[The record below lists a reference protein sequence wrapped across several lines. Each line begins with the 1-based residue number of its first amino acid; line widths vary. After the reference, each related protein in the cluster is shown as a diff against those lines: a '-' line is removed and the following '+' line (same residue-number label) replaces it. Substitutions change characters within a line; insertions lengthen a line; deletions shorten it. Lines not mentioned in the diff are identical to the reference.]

1 MTLIIILKFIHFFA
15 LLLAG
20 GIAIGSVVIQ
30 RAPLVAGAPPSP
42 PTARAMRNLGLLSLL
57 GISLLWVTGGL
68 MLNQIYGGFIVHAA
82 WWGNFALYG
91 KLLGASLI
99 LVLSVVMNL
108 HMARASAA
116 QRPPNAQLMSSAII
130 LGRIG
135 LFLALAGTAIA
146 FTGA

>member
-30 RAPLVAGAPPSP
+30 RAHLVAGAPPSP

-82 WWGNFALYG
+82 WWGNFAFYG

-99 LVLSVVMNL
+99 LVLSVVVNL